1 MSGRHCKQAAS
12 GEVNHGGHGGNE
24 SSAVAPRIQGQV
36 CAVAVGGGVLLRTFG
51 SELGLTGSGSSQRP
65 NAAESVIKAA
75 FVNILG
81 IIDKG
86 H

>member
-36 CAVAVGGGVLLRTFG
+36 CAFAVGEGVLLRTFG
-51 SELGLTGSGSSQRP
+51 SERGLTGSGISQRP
-65 NAAESVIKAA
+65 NAAETVITAA
-75 FVNILG
+75 FVNILR
-81 IIDKG
+81 IVDKR